1 MATKKDKRPSIPDK
15 VKYAV
20 WGASA
25 GRCTICNKYV
35 IDNDDMGEAVPIGE
49 LAHNIGWGE
58 KSPRGEVSG
67 EIDTSSADN
76 LLLLC
81 RNCHKPTDTKT
92 ERYTEE
98 KLRQLKIDHE
108 NRIKRLT
115 EIGADRSAVVVRMV
129 GAIRNV
135 PPELT
140 YDTVLDA
147 LVSEGYFPELLPNA
161 HRTAVEIDLR
171 DRVNA
176 GTPEYFAESAR
187 HIEGTLN
194 MVLDGVRLNST
205 SRIAVFGFARVPLLV
220 HLGARLDDKVN
231 TLIFQRQRGDAA
243 NAWRWPDKTD
253 KPSELKFTI
262 DRSQKGTDKTKVAV
276 IANLSGTI
284 LPEELP
290 EHISDD
296 YTVYTITPS
305 TPSNPGPSLIDSQ
318 RSLASFE
325 RTARELFAL
334 VERDHG
340 KIPYISLFPAVPL
353 SGAITL
359 GRVLMPDVSP
369 ALHVFDRDE
378 DNQFFMAL
386 EVKK

>member
-1 MATKKDKRPSIPDK
+1 MAAKKDKRPSIPDK

-58 KSPRGEVSG
+58 KSPRGEGSS

-81 RNCHKPTDTKT
+81 RNCHKPTDAKT

-140 YDTVLDA
+140 YDTVLNA

-194 MVLDGVRLNST
+194 TVLDGVRLNST

-220 HLGARLDDKVN
+220 HLGARLDDKVSA
-231 TLIFQRQRGDAA
+231 LIFQRQRGDAA
-243 NAWRWPDKTD
+243 DAWRWPNQTG
-253 KPSELKFTI
+253 KPSELKFSI
-262 DRSQKGTDKTKVAV
+262 DRSQKGADKTKVAV
-276 IANLSGTI
+276 VANLSGTI

-305 TPSNPGPSLIDSQ
+305 APSNPGPSLIDSQ
-318 RSLASFE
+318 RSLVSFE

-340 KIPYISLFPAVPL
+340 KIPYVSLFPAVPL
-353 SGAITL
+353 SAAITL

>member
-1 MATKKDKRPSIPDK
+1 MAAKKDKRPSIPDK

-58 KSPRGEVSG
+58 KSPRGEGSS

-81 RNCHKPTDTKT
+81 RNCHKPTDAKT

-140 YDTVLDA
+140 YDTVLNA

-194 MVLDGVRLNST
+194 TVLDGVRLNST

-220 HLGARLDDKVN
+220 HLGARLDDKVSA
-231 TLIFQRQRGDAA
+231 LIFQRQRGDAA
-243 NAWRWPDKTD
+243 DAWRWPDQTG
-253 KPSELKFTI
+253 KPSELKFSI
-262 DRSQKGTDKTKVAV
+262 DRSQKGADKTKVAV
-276 IANLSGTI
+276 VTNLSGTI

-305 TPSNPGPSLIDSQ
+305 APSNPGPSLIDSQ
-318 RSLASFE
+318 RSLVSFE

-340 KIPYISLFPAVPL
+340 KIPHVSLFPAVPL
-353 SGAITL
+353 SAAITL

>member
-1 MATKKDKRPSIPDK
+1 MATKKDKRPPIPEK

-35 IDNDDMGEAVPIGE
+35 ISNDDMGEAVPIGE
-49 LAHNIGWGE
+49 LAHNVGWGE
-58 KSPRGEVSG
+58 KSPRGELSG
-67 EIDTSSADN
+67 EIDTSNADN

-98 KLRQLKIDHE
+98 KLRKLKIDHE
-108 NRIKRLT
+108 SRIKRLT
-115 EIGADRSAVVVRMV
+115 EIGADRSAVVIRMV

-147 LVSEGYFPELLPNA
+147 LVSEGYFPELLPNS
-161 HRTAVEIDLR
+161 HRAAVEIDLR
-171 DRVNA
+171 DRINA

-187 HIEGTLN
+187 HIEGTLSTA
-194 MVLDGVRLNST
+194 LDGVRLNST
-205 SRIAVFGFARVPLLV
+205 SRLAVFGFARVPLLV

-243 NAWRWPDKTD
+243 NAWRWPDQMSG
-253 KPSELKFTI
+253 PSELQFTI
-262 DRSQKGTDKTKVAV
+262 DCSQKGTNKTKVALV
-276 IANLSGTI
+276 ANLSGTI

-290 EHISDD
+290 EHINSD
-296 YTVYTITPS
+296 YTVYTITPNV
-305 TPSNPGPSLIDSQ
+305 PSNPGPSLIDSQ
-318 RSLASFE
+318 RALASFE
-325 RTARELFAL
+325 RTVRELFAL
-334 VERDHG
+334 VEREHG
-340 KIPYISLFPAVPL
+340 KIPHISLFPAVPL

-369 ALHVFDRDE
+369 ALHVYDRDE
-378 DNQFFMAL
+378 NNHFFMAL

>member
-1 MATKKDKRPSIPDK
+1 MATKKDKRPSVPEK

-35 IDNDDMGEAVPIGE
+35 IDNDDMGEAVSIGE

-58 KSPRGEVSG
+58 KSPRGETSDK
-67 EIDTSSADN
+67 IDTSSADN

-81 RNCHKPTDTKT
+81 RNCHKPTDART

-98 KLRQLKIDHE
+98 KLRQLKVDHE

-115 EIGADRSAVVVRMV
+115 EIGADRSAVIVRMV

-147 LVSEGYFPELLPNA
+147 LTSEGYFPELLPNA

-187 HIEGTLN
+187 HIEGTLST
-194 MVLDGVRLNST
+194 VLDGVRLNST

-231 TLIFQRQRGDAA
+231 ALIFQRQRGDTT
-243 NAWRWPDKTD
+243 NAWRWPVRGSE
-253 KPSELKFTI
+253 PSELSFAI
-262 DRSQKGTDKTKVAV
+262 DCNQKGTDKTKVALV
-276 IANLSGTI
+276 ANLSGTI

-290 EHISDD
+290 EHINEQ
-296 YTVYTITPS
+296 YTIYTITPQAPLS
-305 TPSNPGPSLIDSQ
+305 PGPSLINSQ
-318 RSLASFE
+318 PALASFE

-340 KIPYISLFPAVPL
+340 KIPHLSLFPAVPL

-369 ALHVFDRDE
+369 ALHVFDRGD
-378 DNQFFMAL
+378 DNHFFMAL